1 MAVSRHSIRTVAER
15 RKMRMGVMATLYVL
29 IAVAFAVK
37 QGVDTFG
44 VKGIFNLLIYENLP
58 RIASSVLLTVIN
70 ECSQNICNG
79 AYEIGS

>member
-29 IAVAFAVK
+29 VAVAFAVK

-58 RIASSVLLTVIN
+58 SGREKWYDFPTKQRSKLNRFLLLTVR
-70 ECSQNICNG
+70 
-79 AYEIGS
+79 